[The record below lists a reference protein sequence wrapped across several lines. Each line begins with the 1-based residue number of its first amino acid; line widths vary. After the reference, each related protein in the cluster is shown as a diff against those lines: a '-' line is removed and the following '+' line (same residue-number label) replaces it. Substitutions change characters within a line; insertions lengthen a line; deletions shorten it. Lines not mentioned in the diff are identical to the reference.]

1 MDYSAES
8 FSQHVNTKFM
18 VNLDSANKV
27 ELELVEVAVRKSEPN
42 EQKGMQ
48 RFSTFFYGPPTFIL
62 PQQTYGLMHPELGE
76 LQIFLVAIGQ
86 DQKGIRY
93 EAVFN
98 RFNQPE
104 E

>member
-18 VNLDSANKV
+18 VKVNSAQQV

-42 EQKGMQ
+42 EQKGME
-48 RFSTFFYGPPTFIL
+48 RFSAFFYGPSNFLL
-62 PQQTYGLMHPELGE
+62 PQQTYDVVHPEMGE
-76 LQIFLVAIGQ
+76 MQLFLVAIAQ
-86 DQKGIRY
+86 DQKGTKY

-98 RFNQPE
+98 RFKE
-104 E
+104 D